1 MGRYNQEERA
11 QRERY
16 LIHPNINDTVIDN
29 YERYLKA
36 IKDYPLDAYENR
48 TIWDQY
54 LRTLAAHHKYTE
66 KHDEQQTI
74 EFQVAK

>member
-1 MGRYNQEERA
+1 MGRYNQDERV
-11 QRERY
+11 QRERH
-16 LIHPNINDTVIDN
+16 LIHPDINDTVIAN
-29 YERYLKA
+29 YERYLEV
-36 IKDYPLDAYENR
+36 IKKHPLDAYENR

-66 KHDEQQTI
+66 KYDEQQTI